1 MKIGSWFTTEDA
13 LRLSVEEYKS
23 LQRYIRFIG
32 FTAHDKWCGH
42 DLIRQWSAVCVD
54 VVGDVTCINFQYRD
68 LDPELK
74 IEFGEL
80 KRMADLGMIA

>member
-13 LRLSVEEYKS
+13 LRLSVEEYEA

-32 FTAHDKWCGH
+32 FTAHDRYCGY
-42 DLIRQWSAVCVD
+42 DIIRQWSAVCVD
-54 VVGDVTCINFQYRD
+54 IDGDVIRVNFHFRD

-74 IEFGEL
+74 IEFDEL
-80 KRMADLGMIA
+80 KRMAALGMFA